1 MSLIRVMTEYILS
14 FCFQRVN
21 VIGQT
26 RKKTDVEE
34 SSVVILRA
42 MAVCVAVQTLLLWY
56 STLNRY
62 VQYLEAYVIQCFV
75 ICWQLQLTSDILFTG
90 NTSFDQK

>member
-1 MSLIRVMTEYILS
+1 MTEYILS

-42 MAVCVAVQTLLLWY
+42 MAVCVAVQTLLL
-56 STLNRY
+56 
-62 VQYLEAYVIQCFV
+62 
-75 ICWQLQLTSDILFTG
+75 
-90 NTSFDQK
+90 

>member
-1 MSLIRVMTEYILS
+1 MLS

-26 RKKTDVEE
+26 QKKTDVEE

-42 MAVCVAVQTLLLWY
+42 MAVCVAVQTLLL
-56 STLNRY
+56 
-62 VQYLEAYVIQCFV
+62 
-75 ICWQLQLTSDILFTG
+75 
-90 NTSFDQK
+90 